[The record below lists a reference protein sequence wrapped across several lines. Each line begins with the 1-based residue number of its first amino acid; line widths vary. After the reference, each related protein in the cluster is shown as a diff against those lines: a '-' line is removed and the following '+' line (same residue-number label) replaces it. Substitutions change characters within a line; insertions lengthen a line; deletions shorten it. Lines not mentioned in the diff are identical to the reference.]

1 MLTALTLGKLAAQTI
16 AGMGASKIVTDIVK
30 NNVTAVT
37 TAQKVTVGAG
47 TFVLGSMIFEQSV
60 NHIERLITEVS
71 DSFKSAKQEI
81 AEEITEQ

>member
-1 MLTALTLGKLAAQTI
+1 MLTALTLAKFAAQTI

-30 NNVTAVT
+30 NNVTVVT

-60 NHIERLITEVS
+60 NHIERLVAEAVDAFKNVKESTE
-71 DSFKSAKQEI
+71 E
-81 AEEITEQ
+81 TEQ